1 MRGFRRAKESTA
13 ETPGCSLGVRHNFL
27 LQTLLDMK
35 RKYPPQPRKS
45 LSPDERMARNVIRQA
60 EAEQAMREHAADQA
74 AFHKNR
80 ERLRAERIAR
90 EADSDLVVAATVPQR
105 TQA

>member
-1 MRGFRRAKESTA
+1 MT
-13 ETPGCSLGVRHNFL
+13 
-27 LQTLLDMK
+27 

-45 LSPDERMARNVIRQA
+45 LSAEERLARHLQRKA

>member
-1 MRGFRRAKESTA
+1 
-13 ETPGCSLGVRHNFL
+13 
-27 LQTLLDMK
+27 MK

-80 ERLRAERIAR
+80 ERFEG
-90 EADSDLVVAATVPQR
+90 
-105 TQA
+105 